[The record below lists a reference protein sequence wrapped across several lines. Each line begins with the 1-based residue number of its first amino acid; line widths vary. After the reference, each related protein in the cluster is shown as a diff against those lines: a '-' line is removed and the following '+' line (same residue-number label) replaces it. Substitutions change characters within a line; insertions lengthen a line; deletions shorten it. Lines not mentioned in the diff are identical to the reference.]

1 MEPFG
6 HVHRYS
12 PMRSFLP
19 LLALTCLCACGG
31 DQTPEEAAP
40 NVAVAEE
47 TPAPTPAP
55 TAPATPVPSSDAP
68 TPTPAATATS
78 STAGRVSRYTS
89 LSDCRVLR
97 SAPDEAGFSESTCPG
112 LGDYRLKL
120 VEADGRQNLL
130 LVSGG
135 REHNLRLSSVT
146 SGGFSELG
154 KRIEWR
160 GREQDGSF
168 RPDALIL
175 RYDVVENFDQPTRP
189 TSYLL
194 PVSLERTPCL
204 SAKIRPGAGQNDR
217 ARAAADGPG
226 KCL

>member
-6 HVHRYS
+6 QVHRYL
-12 PMRSFLP
+12 PMRTFLP

-31 DQTPEEAAP
+31 DPAPEEAAP
-40 NVAVAEE
+40 NAAVAEE

-55 TAPATPVPSSDAP
+55 PAPATPVPSSDTP
-68 TPTPAATATS
+68 TPSPAATAAS
-78 STAGRVSRYTS
+78 AAGRVSRYTS
-89 LSDCRVLR
+89 LSDCRVVR
-97 SAPDEAGFSESTCPG
+97 SAPDEAGFSESSCPG

-130 LVSGG
+130 LLSDG

-204 SAKIRPGAGQNDR
+204 SAKIRPGPGQNDR
-217 ARAAADGPG
+217 ARAAADGDG

>member
-1 MEPFG
+1 M
-6 HVHRYS
+6 
-12 PMRSFLP
+12 
-19 LLALTCLCACGG
+19 
-31 DQTPEEAAP
+31 
-40 NVAVAEE
+40 
-47 TPAPTPAP
+47 
-55 TAPATPVPSSDAP
+55 PSSDTP
-68 TPTPAATATS
+68 TPSPAATAAS
-78 STAGRVSRYTS
+78 AAGRVSRYTS
-89 LSDCRVLR
+89 LSDCRVVR
-97 SAPDEAGFSESTCPG
+97 SAPDEAGFSESSCPG

-130 LVSGG
+130 LLSDG

-204 SAKIRPGAGQNDR
+204 SAKIRPGPGQNDR
-217 ARAAADGPG
+217 ARAAADGDG

>member
-1 MEPFG
+1 
-6 HVHRYS
+6 
-12 PMRSFLP
+12 MRSFLP

-31 DQTPEEAAP
+31 DPTPEETAP
-40 NVAVAEE
+40 NAAVAEE
-47 TPAPTPAP
+47 IPAPLPVP
-55 TAPATPVPSSDAP
+55 TASATPVPSSDAP
-68 TPTPAATATS
+68 TPSPAATAA

-89 LSDCRVLR
+89 LSDCRVVR
-97 SAPDEAGFSESTCPG
+97 SAPDEAGFSESSCPG

-120 VEADGRQNLL
+120 VEADGRQNLM

-135 REHNLRLSSVT
+135 REHNLRLSSVS

-160 GREQDGSF
+160 GHGQDGSF
-168 RPDALIL
+168 HPDALIL

-204 SAKIRPGAGQNDR
+204 SAKIRPGPGQNDR
-217 ARAAADGPG
+217 ARAAADGRG